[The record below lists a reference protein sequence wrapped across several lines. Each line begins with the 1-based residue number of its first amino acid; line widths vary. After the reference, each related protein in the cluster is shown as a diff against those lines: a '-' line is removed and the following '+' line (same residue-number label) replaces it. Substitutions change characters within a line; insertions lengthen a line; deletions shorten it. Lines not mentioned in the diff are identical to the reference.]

1 MLRRSTRTVKKT
13 DIYKPGGG
21 TPNVKPSK
29 SLATTALGVK
39 QKVVKKKQPAKKEII
54 RDKKTLISYI
64 DSNIQ
69 KTKGKD
75 RLVWVTLK
83 HIYSDSTDVGVKT
96 RFKQFTNAD
105 ISAYLNMQHE
115 TIKKPGSTLSDN
127 LPTTVNIE
135 MNDEKL
141 INFLVMIWLDMTHD
155 ETVKL
160 NMAFQDFLNSDY
172 VKFLI
177 TTPVKFVQTQTIN
190 KLIEYGIL
198 KIDQDKLYRFNTS
211 DKSVSDSALKNNIHN
226 IWGNGKGKFELRSP
240 SKIKSRILNPLR
252 PIYMSLDSEDSNLNE
267 LIKYSKIGNNYY
279 IKPLINVANLLDPG
293 RGGGRTGQRGGTM
306 NRITRQVFRN
316 EPYTHYKFDVN
327 TYKFVFGKYMTIDIT
342 LTNAME
348 YNVSVNGVFLNM
360 GTTTA
365 KAKSGGIIEKMSK
378 FMGDFAQI
386 ITVAHQYK
394 SGLRVVSGTLDGVF
408 VGITAFIHK
417 ELFGLKPRI
426 MFDNSTYG
434 VQNAI
439 IMHGFDDIFITND
452 SEQPSHIK
460 ENIKLMNA
468 IVSGKNNS
476 RATTRILSP
485 KGNVK
490 SVSKGN
496 TQSTKKSTPPPTTR
510 KRPNPPSRNNT
521 AEMSRL
527 TSSVSQRQ
535 VRAKRVRSST
545 NVGSSQSQRS
555 TKQIKLSASNMSSG
569 TNGKRS
575 PNSVTQTRSRN
586 GKVESITRT
595 VSAKPESIMRT
606 ASAKPESIMRTVS
619 ARPNTSNSAKSN
631 QTQG

>member
-1 MLRRSTRTVKKT
+1 MLRRSTRTVKK
-13 DIYKPGGG
+13 INMYRPNGG
-21 TPNVKPSK
+21 TPNVKTVK
-29 SLATTALGVK
+29 SQATTALGVK
-39 QKVVKKKQPAKKEII
+39 RKVVKTKQPIKKEII

-64 DSNIQ
+64 NNNIQ

-75 RLVWVTLK
+75 RLVWITLK
-83 HIYSDSTDVGVKT
+83 HIYSDYTDVGIKT
-96 RFKQFTNAD
+96 RFKQFGNAD
-105 ISAYLNMQHE
+105 IYSYLNMQHE

-127 LPTTVNIE
+127 LPATVNIE

-155 ETVKL
+155 EIVKL
-160 NMAFQDFLNSDY
+160 NTSFQEFLNSEY
-172 VKFLI
+172 VTFLI

-198 KIDQDKLYRFNTS
+198 KIDNDELYRINTS

-226 IWGNGKGKFELRSP
+226 IWGNGKGKFELRTP
-240 SKIKSRILNPLR
+240 SKIKSMILNPMR

-267 LIKYSKIGNNYY
+267 LIKYSKIGSNYY

-327 TYKFVFGKYMTIDIT
+327 TYKFVFGKYMTIDIM

-365 KAKSGGIIEKMSK
+365 KAKIGGIIEKISK

-386 ITVAHQYK
+386 ITIAHQYK
-394 SGLRVVSGTLDGVF
+394 RGLRVVSGTLDGVF

-434 VQNAI
+434 IQNAI
-439 IMHGFDDIFITND
+439 VMHGFDDIFVTNGG
-452 SEQPSHIK
+452 EQPSHIK
-460 ENIKLMNA
+460 ENIRLMNA
-468 IVSGKNNS
+468 VVSGKNNS
-476 RATTRILSP
+476 RATTQILSP
-485 KGNVK
+485 KGNI
-490 SVSKGN
+490 
-496 TQSTKKSTPPPTTR
+496 QSTKKSTPPMTTR

-521 AEMSRL
+521 AEMSRGV
-527 TSSVSQRQ
+527 SAVSQRQ
-535 VRAKRVRSST
+535 ARVKRVRSST

-555 TKQIKLSASNMSSG
+555 TKQMKLSVSNMSSG
-569 TNGKRS
+569 TNSKRS
-575 PNSVTQTRSRN
+575 PNSVTQTRSSK

-595 VSAKPESIMRT
+595 VSAKPESVMRT

-619 ARPNTSNSAKSN
+619 ARQNTSNSAKSN
-631 QTQG
+631 QTRG